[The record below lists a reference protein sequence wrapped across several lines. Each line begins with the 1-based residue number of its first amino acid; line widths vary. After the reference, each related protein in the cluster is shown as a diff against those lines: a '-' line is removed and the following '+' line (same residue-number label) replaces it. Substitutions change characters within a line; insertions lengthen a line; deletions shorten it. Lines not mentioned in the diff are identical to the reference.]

1 MALTRGP
8 LSLLAGKLDELIAW
22 SRAGSLWPL
31 NFGTSCCFIEMVA
44 AVTPRHDIARFGA
57 EVLRS
62 SPRQADVL
70 ICSGTVFAKMAPMI
84 VEVYEQMLEPKWVIS
99 MGSCANSGG
108 MYDVYSVI
116 QGLDQIL
123 PVDVYVP
130 GCPPRP
136 EALTEGLLLLQRKIR
151 RRPARVVAREEL

>member
-1 MALTRGP
+1 MAMRQGP
-8 LSLLAGKLDELIAW
+8 LAFFAGRLDELLAW

-44 AVTPRHDIARFGA
+44 AVTPRHDLARFGA

-84 VEVYEQMLEPKWVIS
+84 VEIYEQMLEPKWVIS
-99 MGSCANSGG
+99 MGSCSNSGG

-136 EALTEGLLLLQRKIR
+136 EALMDGLLLLQRKIR
-151 RRPARVVAREEL
+151 QRPARVLARES

>member
-1 MALTRGP
+1 MDMKRGP
-8 LSLLAGKLDELIAW
+8 LSFFAGRLDEIIAW

-44 AVTPRHDIARFGA
+44 ALTPRHDFARFGA

-84 VEVYEQMLEPKWVIS
+84 IEIYEQMLEPKWVIS
-99 MGSCANSGG
+99 MGSCSNSGG
-108 MYDVYSVI
+108 MYDVYIVV

-136 EALTEGLLLLQRKIR
+136 EALMDGLLLLQRKIR
-151 RRPARVVAREEL
+151 QRPARVLAQEN